1 MITLHEKVDVDRPLA
16 EVFRYI
22 GDFRTTVE
30 WDSTAVE
37 AHKLTPGPV
46 ATGTRFKVICRH
58 PLGKVQLLYTLT
70 RLEPGET
77 ITLHGVHRFFT
88 VDDEIRLT
96 ETATGTRVDYRAA
109 FEFKGILRRFAHHFQ
124 AGLER
129 MGRAS
134 VEGLRCAL
142 QDDFPAPTHNSKV
155 RRGEKLLLPAI
166 ANFTRFGYRSAQK
179 HWHPMSASM
188 VGKHVV
194 ITGANSG
201 IGLATARRL
210 AEMGA
215 TLTLVIR
222 NESKALPLKQQLERE
237 TGNSNI
243 HIEIADLSLMAEV
256 SRLVN
261 RLRRLDKPIDV
272 LINNAGALFN
282 PRVETSEGLEQSF
295 ALLLLSPYRLTIG
308 LLPLLARADKAR
320 VINVVSGG
328 MYTQAL
334 HPDRLEAPAE
344 GYSGSTAYA
353 HAKRALMVVTQEWA
367 RLWRD
372 DNIVVNAM
380 HPGWAS
386 TPGIEAA
393 LPGFNKLTGPLLR
406 SPEQG
411 ADTSV
416 WLAAATEAGKLSGEL
431 LLDRVPR
438 TAHLMDSTR
447 ESNQQRRELME
458 RLADYR
464 DSVAPSPAQVAGIPC

>member
-1 MITLHEKVDVDRPLA
+1 MIRLHEKVDVDRPLS

-30 WDSTAVE
+30 WDSTAVA
-37 AHKLTPGPV
+37 AHKITPGPV

-58 PLGKVQLLYTLT
+58 PLGTVTLLYTLT
-70 RLEPGET
+70 RLEPGEV
-77 ITLHGVHRFFT
+77 ITLHGSHRFFT

-109 FEFKGILRRFAHHFQ
+109 FEFKGFLRRLAPRFQ

-134 VEGLRCAL
+134 VEGLRAAL
-142 QDDFPAPTHNSKV
+142 QDDFPAPIHSDAV
-155 RRGEKLLLPAI
+155 RRGEKLLLPAL
-166 ANFTRFGYRSAQK
+166 ANFTRFGYQSAQK

-201 IGLATARRL
+201 IGLATAQRL

-215 TLTLVIR
+215 ELTLVIR
-222 NESKALPLKQQLERE
+222 NETKALPLKQQLERE
-237 TGNSNI
+237 TGNNNI

-256 SRLVN
+256 NRLVS
-261 RLRRLDKPIDV
+261 RMRRLDKPIDA

-282 PRVETSEGLEQSF
+282 PRAETSEGLEQSF
-295 ALLLLSPYRLTIG
+295 ALLLLSPYRLTLG
-308 LLPLLARADKAR
+308 LRPLLAKAGHAR
-320 VINVVSGG
+320 VVNVVSGG

-334 HPDRLEAPAE
+334 NVTKLEAGPE
-344 GYSGSTAYA
+344 GYSGSAAYA
-353 HAKRALMVVTQEWA
+353 HAKRGLMVVTEEWA
-367 RLWRD
+367 RQWQD
-372 DNIVVNAM
+372 DNIIVNAM

-393 LPGFNKLTGPLLR
+393 LPGFNRLTGPLLR

-416 WLAAATEAGKLSGEL
+416 WLAVATEAGKVSGKL
-431 LLDRVPR
+431 FLDRLPR
-438 TAHLMDSTR
+438 TTHLMSSTSETSEQR
-447 ESNQQRRELME
+447 QQLME

-464 DSVAPSPAQVAGIPC
+464 DISACQRCAS